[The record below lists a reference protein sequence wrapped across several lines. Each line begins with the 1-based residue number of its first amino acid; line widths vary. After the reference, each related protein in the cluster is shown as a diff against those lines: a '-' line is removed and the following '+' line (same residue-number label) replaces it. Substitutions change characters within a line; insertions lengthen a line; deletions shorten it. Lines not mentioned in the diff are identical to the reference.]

1 MISILNN
8 AEVFSILI
16 YFVVNSIFSIV
27 LGFEKMCLSKFN
39 ESAHPLTDEIFVST
53 QSKPT
58 AKRTGFYN
66 NTCGAAF
73 EMSQSR
79 FLGCG
84 TAGAKK
90 MSVLLTKRNAAFATN
105 RNWALPAP

>member
-16 YFVVNSIFSIV
+16 YFVVNSIFSIA

-73 EMSQSR
+73 EMDCVFPKPISGLRHLRTRGS
-79 FLGCG
+79 
-84 TAGAKK
+84 
-90 MSVLLTKRNAAFATN
+90 
-105 RNWALPAP
+105 